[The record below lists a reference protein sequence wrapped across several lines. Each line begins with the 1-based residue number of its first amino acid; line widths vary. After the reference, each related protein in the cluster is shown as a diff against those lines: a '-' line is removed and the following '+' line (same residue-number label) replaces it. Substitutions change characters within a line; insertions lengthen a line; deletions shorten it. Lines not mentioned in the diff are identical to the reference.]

1 MQRLI
6 ISIITIITIVLIV
19 VDYTSASVINKSS
32 LSSLSS
38 LSSSSSLSLSS
49 LSSSS
54 LSSLSSLSSS
64 SLSSLSP
71 IKSSLSSIFP
81 IKTLR
86 NALCFTVINCQL
98 LSSYPNIANAEQ
110 QNQKQQQQ
118 QQQQY
123 GLKKGRLLVCKQKS
137 NCISSSSITSL
148 DGKYG
153 IPWTYNKDAKDE
165 YNELVN
171 IVKSNKL
178 LKLIDINDDN
188 YYIHAEAKSAV
199 PPTGIDDIEFL
210 LNPID
215 KIITYRSNSRDLI
228 YAGTDPLP
236 DGGSNKNRL
245 EEIKRALGV
254 KEMSTNVNDEDDEDM
269 KYIKEFDNMNF
280 ITKMQVLSQP
290 NAINFEDNSVPE
302 IEDKKIDL

>member
-6 ISIITIITIVLIV
+6 IVTIIIVIVLV
-19 VDYTSASVINKSS
+19 AVDHSNASVINK

-38 LSSSSSLSLSS
+38 IS
-49 LSSSS
+49 
-54 LSSLSSLSSS
+54 
-64 SLSSLSP
+64 
-71 IKSSLSSIFP
+71 P

-98 LSSYPNIANAEQ
+98 LSSYPNIANAE
-110 QNQKQQQQ
+110 

-153 IPWTYNKDAKDE
+153 IPWTYNKDPKDE

-178 LKLIDINDDN
+178 LKLIDTNDDN

-245 EEIKRALGV
+245 EEVKRALGV
-254 KEMSTNVNDEDDEDM
+254 KEMSTNVNDDDDEDM

-280 ITKMQVLSQP
+280 ITKMKVLSQP

-302 IEDKKIDL
+302 IKEDKKIDL